1 MKNSFPGK
9 FWTKKSVIRKNLFLL
24 CFFSVEDGSSEIL
37 LNKGET
43 VIVIGNSQRR
53 GHLVVEKHNHTIHVP
68 FQYLE
73 MKRPI

>member
-9 FWTKKSVIRKNLFLL
+9 SQEASKNVALL
-24 CFFSVEDGSSEIL
+24 KLCNFFTEDGSSEIL

-73 MKRPI
+73 LKRPI